1 MALSDP
7 FLQTLLALLL
17 FTSFI
22 KITTA
27 LTVFRYGVGL
37 PGVEFGVVCLV
48 VAFGLSVSVAPPELA
63 KIGFPGV
70 FFGESS
76 KVDPSQVTAAL
87 IPYMKQR
94 IDSKVAKGLGV
105 TDVPKDKTESGAASV
120 QEDSAGV
127 SDKSTLQAVAPAFI
141 VSELKSALMIGC
153 LLLIPFVVVDL
164 LVAHLLTLVGIQQL
178 GAQTVALPLKL
189 LLFLGVDGWGL
200 LTKKLLGL

>member
-1 MALSDP
+1 MAVSDSL
-7 FLQTLLALLL
+7 LQTFLVLLL

-27 LTVFRYGVGL
+27 LTIFRYGVGL
-37 PGVEFGVVCLV
+37 TGVEFGVVCLV
-48 VAFGLSVSVAPPELA
+48 VAFGLSVTAAPPELA

-70 FFGESS
+70 FFGDSS
-76 KVDPSQVTAAL
+76 KVDAGQVTAAL
-87 IPYMKQR
+87 IPYMNER
-94 IDSKVAKGLGV
+94 IDGKVAKSLGIKESPSV
-105 TDVPKDKTESGAASV
+105 TESGAASTPTGG
-120 QEDSAGV
+120 ERATEI
-127 SDKSTLQAVAPAFI
+127 STLRSIAPAFI
-141 VSELKSALMIGC
+141 VSELKAALMIGC

-178 GAQTVALPLKL
+178 GVQAVALPLKL